1 MWITR
6 QRKLGF
12 SYRKVTAR
20 KAKEITQ
27 ARSGAHGKDG
37 HAVDA
42 NKQLERIR
50 IPKFSGDKKEY
61 QSWWAAF
68 SSGVDEAN
76 LSTQFKML
84 RFESC
89 LEGEVA
95 VTVKGLRQ
103 D

>member
-68 SSGVDEAN
+68 SKGVDQIN
-76 LSTQFKML
+76 LSTQFKKL

-95 VTVKGLRQ
+95 ETVKGLRQ
-103 D
+103 G